1 MKHQTSRQARDRM
14 RRTQELAT
22 RTAAHTRP
30 RVNESAKVIGVRPQA
45 RQAQA

>member
-22 RTAAHTRP
+22 QYAQKGAL
-30 RVNESAKVIGVRPQA
+30 RVNASAKMIGVRPQV
-45 RQAQA
+45 RQVKA